1 MMQTNRSVVRDAMT
15 ARLLVEDAE
24 IGVDEFL
31 SSVDNYLAAGSSGQ
45 TLKKDTVDS

>member
-1 MMQTNRSVVRDAMT
+1 MRSDRDAETNRSVVRDAMT

-31 SSVDNYLAAGSSGQ
+31 S
-45 TLKKDTVDS
+45 KR